1 MLHSMPKCSTAR
13 LQRRDSSAALPRR
26 FISNCDLVQGV
37 PPALR
42 SQAARIIGGKTAL
55 LARIDA
61 ANGDP
66 TGEGRLHNTQRHM
79 FLPRFPGPVTCTLQL
94 CCRDEHFS
102 RSCHRMCTVQHPLH
116 GAAR

>member
-1 MLHSMPKCSTAR
+1 MCSTAVSTR
-13 LQRRDSSAALPRR
+13 HAWGGRWCAGCCTQTSFQRCDSSPALPRR

-61 ANGDP
+61 ANGNP
-66 TGEGRLHNTQRHM
+66 TGEGRLQNTQCSSHDS
-79 FLPRFPGPVTCTLQL
+79 LFP
-94 CCRDEHFS
+94 
-102 RSCHRMCTVQHPLH
+102 
-116 GAAR
+116 

>member
-1 MLHSMPKCSTAR
+1 MS
-13 LQRRDSSAALPRR
+13 ALPHR

-66 TGEGRLHNTQRHM
+66 TGEDDLRKHTCHMSLLRFRVASAASNTDVLQRQQH
-79 FLPRFPGPVTCTLQL
+79 TCK
-94 CCRDEHFS
+94 
-102 RSCHRMCTVQHPLH
+102 VQYLLH
-116 GAAR
+116 GSSD

>member
-1 MLHSMPKCSTAR
+1 MC
-13 LQRRDSSAALPRR
+13 DSSAALPRR

-61 ANGDP
+61 ASGDP
-66 TGEGRLHNTQRHM
+66 TGEDIDCATYNSIRSFLTSCFLHDLHTADVLQRRAAQQK
-79 FLPRFPGPVTCTLQL
+79 LPPHVHSSAPNAQ
-94 CCRDEHFS
+94 
-102 RSCHRMCTVQHPLH
+102 
-116 GAAR
+116 GA